1 MIPCNSLYATAIKIR
16 ACASIA
22 MLAVCVTASTACA
35 QFTLKAKNVNFYVG
49 GGVGGGVDAFAR
61 TLAPYMSKHLPGEPA
76 ITVVNMGAS
85 GGLQGVQYLFNVAA
99 KDGTAFGTTNAG
111 PVSEP
116 LMGQIKVSYDLAK
129 FNWVG
134 SLTRGD
140 TVCAVWHESS
150 IRTLEDAREQE
161 VAISA
166 TGATSAPTRSALL
179 MRALLNVRF
188 KPIPGYDG
196 GTSLLALERREVDG
210 TCTTLGSLRTT
221 RPQWLRDGKLRI
233 LVQVSMLA
241 DPAYP
246 NAPLAMD
253 LVKDATER
261 QMLEWFL
268 VPYEFNNPIIL
279 PPGVP
284 ANIVAAYRSAFT
296 AAVADPAYLAE
307 AHQRLQS
314 ISPRG
319 GREVEDL
326 VAKLLSADPAV
337 IGRVVAA
344 TDLKIIK

>member
-1 MIPCNSLYATAIKIR
+1 
-16 ACASIA
+16 
-22 MLAVCVTASTACA
+22 
-35 QFTLKAKNVNFYVG
+35 
-49 GGVGGGVDAFAR
+49 
-61 TLAPYMSKHLPGEPA
+61 
-76 ITVVNMGAS
+76 
-85 GGLQGVQYLFNVAA
+85 
-99 KDGTAFGTTNAG
+99 
-111 PVSEP
+111 
-116 LMGQIKVSYDLAK
+116 
-129 FNWVG
+129 
-134 SLTRGD
+134 
-140 TVCAVWHESS
+140 
-150 IRTLEDAREQE
+150 
-161 VAISA
+161 
-166 TGATSAPTRSALL
+166 
-179 MRALLNVRF
+179 
-188 KPIPGYDG
+188 
-196 GTSLLALERREVDG
+196 
-210 TCTTLGSLRTT
+210 
-221 RPQWLRDGKLRI
+221 
-233 LVQVSMLA
+233 MLA